1 MTKIT
6 FIAATALYFAATALF
21 TLALYTD
28 GHGVLALAI
37 GSLATVSWCCVKIA
51 IEAKAARVRTLTPN
65 SEFLIP
71 EF

>member
-6 FIAATALYFAATALF
+6 FIAATILYFAATALF

-51 IEAKAARVRTLTPN
+51 IEANGFKTPRRKN
-65 SEFLIP
+65 GPQTF
-71 EF
+71 